1 MIPELVAVQV
11 YISHTSRFNHD
22 CQSVVITRAV
32 HFYDKYNI
40 DQTLMSSLRNSYDDD
55 LVELF
60 LGGSCTTI
68 GP

>member
-40 DQTLMSSLRNSYDDD
+40 VSGIPTMMISLSY
-55 LVELF
+55 F
-60 LGGSCTTI
+60 
-68 GP
+68 